1 MGLVVQKFGGTSI
14 ANAEKIRAAAQRA
27 IDATLGGND
36 VIVVVSAR
44 GKTTDALHALA
55 HELSDR
61 PPVREMDQLLSTGEQ
76 ESVALMAIAID
87 AAGHKSVSFTG
98 AQAGIRTDSYYSKAK
113 IRSIDTARM
122 REALRDGNILI
133 VAGFQGVDENA
144 NITTLGRGGSD
155 TTAVAL
161 AAAMNADSCEIYTDV
176 PGVFTADP
184 RIVPDARKLPVISY
198 DEMLELAGL
207 GAGVLQTRS
216 VEFAKKY
223 SMPIHVRSASSD
235 ETGTFVC
242 LPADQSESLPLTG
255 VALRTDEAKVT
266 LLGVRDVPGMAA
278 RIIGSISAAN
288 INIDM
293 IIQNVAR
300 DKETDFSFTVAESD
314 LRQTLEICKSIAGD
328 VGARD
333 VVADRNIAKVSA
345 VGEGMRRYSGVAA
358 KIFAALAGAGINL
371 EMISTSEIKVSCV
384 IGASR
389 AHDAMRA
396 VHAAF
401 DLAASPAGDGSGAG
415 VSRGEPA
422 MELPEMEGILV
433 SNADLTSD
441 ETKITVLEVA
451 DVPGSAARLFT
462 AVAEA
467 GVNVN
472 VILQNSS
479 NRGVTDLTFTTSHAQ
494 ADAAVVAVRSVLGRL
509 RACDVE
515 ADPDVA
521 VVRVAGVGLRSHAG
535 VARMMFSALAE
546 AGINIKL
553 ISTSESEIACVVD
566 KASGPRA
573 LAILKGTFDLH

>member
-1 MGLVVQKFGGTSI
+1 VGLVVQKFGGTSV
-14 ANAEKIRAAAQRA
+14 ANARKMRAAAQRV
-27 IDATLGGND
+27 IDAKLSGND
-36 VIVVVSAR
+36 VIVAVSAR
-44 GKTTDALHALA
+44 GKTTDELHALA
-55 HELSDR
+55 HELSDH

-76 ESVALMAIAID
+76 ESAALMAIAID
-87 AAGHKSVSFTG
+87 ALGHRSVSFTG
-98 AQAGIRTDSYYSKAK
+98 AQAGIRTDSYHSKAK

-122 REALRDGNILI
+122 RKALSDGNILI
-133 VAGFQGVDENA
+133 VAGFQGIDENA
-144 NITTLGRGGSD
+144 NITTLGRGASD

-161 AAAMNADSCEIYTDV
+161 AAAMNADACEIYTDV

-184 RIVPDARKLPVISY
+184 RIVPDGRKLSVISY
-198 DEMLELAGL
+198 DEMLELASL
-207 GAGVLQTRS
+207 GAGVLHTRS

-223 SMPIHVRSASSD
+223 GIPIHVRSASSD
-235 ETGTFVC
+235 EVGTFVC
-242 LPADQSESLPLTG
+242 LPADQPESLPLTG

-293 IIQNVAR
+293 IVQNVAR
-300 DKETDFSFTVAESD
+300 DKETDFSFTVVESD
-314 LRQTLEICKSIAGD
+314 LRQTLDICKNIAGD

-345 VGEGMRRYSGVAA
+345 VGEGMREHSGVAA
-358 KIFAALAGAGINL
+358 GIFAALAGAGINL

-384 IGASR
+384 IDASR

-401 DLAASPAGDGSGAG
+401 DLAREPASDASPARVAG
-415 VSRGEPA
+415 GPA
-422 MELPEMEGILV
+422 AELPEMESILV
-433 SNADLTSD
+433 SDAALTSD

-451 DVPGSAARLFT
+451 DVPGSVAKLFT
-462 AVAEA
+462 AVADA

-479 NRGVTDLTFTTSHAQ
+479 DTGATDLSFTTSDAQ
-494 ADAAVVAVRSVLGRL
+494 ADAAVAAVGSVLGEL
-509 RACDVE
+509 RASGVV
-515 ADPDVA
+515 ADADVA
-521 VVRVAGVGLRSHAG
+521 VVRVQGVGLRSHAG
-535 VARMMFSALAE
+535 VARMMFSGLAE

-553 ISTSESEIACVVD
+553 ISASESEIACVVD
-566 KASGPRA
+566 KPSGPPS
-573 LAILKGTFDLH
+573 LAILKKTFNL